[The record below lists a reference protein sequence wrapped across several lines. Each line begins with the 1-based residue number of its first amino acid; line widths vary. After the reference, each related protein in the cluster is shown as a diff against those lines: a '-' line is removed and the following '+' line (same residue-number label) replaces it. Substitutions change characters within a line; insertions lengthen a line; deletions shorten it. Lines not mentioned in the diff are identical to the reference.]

1 MRSKAADVIPR
12 LCNIAA
18 ALEVVGDRWSL
29 LVVRELLYGQQ
40 KFTEIVNNTGA
51 PRDILAVR
59 LRKLEEHGVLDK
71 EPYSQHPLRYAY
83 RLTTAGRALLPV
95 LLTLKQWGQDHVR
108 DGQPDSVRLIHK
120 HCHHEVAVGVHCRAC
135 GDPLA
140 SGDFDMDGVQHND
153 ASHADRRDAS

>member
-1 MRSKAADVIPR
+1 MRSKATDVVPR

-51 PRDILAVR
+51 ARDILAVR
-59 LRKLEEHGVLDK
+59 LRKLEEHGVLDR
-71 EPYSQHPLRYAY
+71 EPYSDHPLRYNY
-83 RLTTAGRALLPV
+83 RLTAAGRALLPV

-108 DGQPDSVRLIHK
+108 NGQPDSIRLMHRQ
-120 HCHHEVAVGVHCRAC
+120 CDHEVVTGVHCRAC
-135 GDPLA
+135 GEHLTLPELDV
-140 SGDFDMDGVQHND
+140 SGKQ
-153 ASHADRRDAS
+153 RDDTSAR